1 VTRRL
6 FEEKLLDMILPLLLK
21 EHDIG
26 EIMGKVAWMVYLCSS
41 FFLLTLCCPA
51 LAAAKQAASAVRTV
65 RKSHKH
71 HASTNKLAGLRAAR
85 RSRVNSADRQSGRTK
100 RMKTAK
106 LGEAATREGA
116 VHVTGTD
123 KVTVREKEENSEY
136 IEYRV
141 KRGDTVEK
149 LARLFRFARDEFT
162 DLNGVKGKRLK
173 PGTTVFIPKTEEDG
187 EDAPIALNNRP
198 LRPWKSEDERGM
210 LVKVAKSFA
219 GAPYRYG
226 GNSVRGLDCSAFVKK
241 MYEIFEVQLPRS
253 AREQFCAGPRVS
265 KDDLVTGDLVFF
277 KTKSFAHYP
286 THVGIY
292 IGDNCF
298 IHASSLFGRGVNIDR
313 LSDAYFARTFVGAV
327 RVKGPPPAAD
337 KTDTDQEQ
345 RTASNNNTR

>member
-1 VTRRL
+1 
-6 FEEKLLDMILPLLLK
+6 
-21 EHDIG
+21 
-26 EIMGKVAWMVYLCSS
+26 
-41 FFLLTLCCPA
+41 
-51 LAAAKQAASAVRTV
+51 
-65 RKSHKH
+65 
-71 HASTNKLAGLRAAR
+71 
-85 RSRVNSADRQSGRTK
+85 
-100 RMKTAK
+100 MKTAK
-106 LGEAATREGA
+106 LGEAATREGT
-116 VHVTGTD
+116 VHVTA
-123 KVTVREKEENSEY
+123 REEEENNEY

-149 LARLFRFARDEFT
+149 LARLFRFERDEFT

-173 PGTTVFIPKTEEDG
+173 PGSTVFIPKTEEDG
-187 EDAPIALNNRP
+187 EDAPIALNDWP
-198 LRPWKSEDERGM
+198 LRPWKSEDERGT

-277 KTKSFAHYP
+277 KTKPFAHYP

-298 IHASSLFGRGVNIDR
+298 IHASSLFGRGVNVDR

-327 RVKGPPPAAD
+327 RVKGSPPAVD

-345 RTASNNNTR
+345 RTASNNNIR

>member
-1 VTRRL
+1 M
-6 FEEKLLDMILPLLLK
+6 LDMILPLLLK

-26 EIMGKVAWMVYLCSS
+26 DIMGKVAWMLCVCSS
-41 FFLLTLCCPA
+41 LFLLALCCCPA
-51 LAAAKQAASAVRTV
+51 HASAKQAASAVQTV
-65 RKSHKH
+65 RKPHKH
-71 HASTNKLAGLRAAR
+71 HTSANKLAGLRAAR
-85 RSRVNSADRQSGRTK
+85 HSRVNSADRRSGRTK
-100 RMKTAK
+100 RMRTAK
-106 LGEAATREGA
+106 LGEAATRKGT
-116 VHVTGTD
+116 VHVTATD
-123 KVTVREKEENSEY
+123 EVTTREEEENSEY
-136 IEYRV
+136 IAYRV

-149 LARLFRFARDEFT
+149 LARLFQFERDEFT
-162 DLNGVKGKRLK
+162 DLNGIKGKRLK

-187 EDAPIALNNRP
+187 EDAPIALNDRP
-198 LRPWKSEDERGM
+198 LRPWKSEEERGI

-241 MYEIFEVQLPRS
+241 MYEIFEVQLPRC
-253 AREQFCAGPRVS
+253 AREQFYAGPRVN

-277 KTKSFAHYP
+277 KTKPFAHYP

-298 IHASSLFGRGVNIDR
+298 IHASSLFRRGVNVDR

-327 RVKGPPPAAD
+327 RVKGSPPTAN

-345 RTASNNNTR
+345 RTASNDNTR

>member
-1 VTRRL
+1 
-6 FEEKLLDMILPLLLK
+6 
-21 EHDIG
+21 
-26 EIMGKVAWMVYLCSS
+26 
-41 FFLLTLCCPA
+41 
-51 LAAAKQAASAVRTV
+51 
-65 RKSHKH
+65 
-71 HASTNKLAGLRAAR
+71 
-85 RSRVNSADRQSGRTK
+85 VNSADRQSGRTK
-100 RMKTAK
+100 RIKTAK
-106 LGEAATREGA
+106 LGEAATRGE
-116 VHVTGTD
+116 
-123 KVTVREKEENSEY
+123 EENNEY

-173 PGTTVFIPKTEEDG
+173 PGTTVFIPKAEEDG
-187 EDAPIALNNRP
+187 EDAPIALNDRP
-198 LRPWKSEDERGM
+198 LQPWKSEDERGM

-253 AREQFCAGPRVS
+253 AREQFCAGTRVR

-298 IHASSLFGRGVNIDR
+298 IHASSLFGRGVNVDR
-313 LSDAYFARTFVGAV
+313 LSDSYFVRTFIGAV
-327 RVKGPPPAAD
+327 RVKGSPPAVD
-337 KTDTDQEQ
+337 KADTDQEQ
-345 RTASNNNTR
+345 RTASNNNTW

>member
-1 VTRRL
+1 
-6 FEEKLLDMILPLLLK
+6 
-21 EHDIG
+21 
-26 EIMGKVAWMVYLCSS
+26 MGKAAWMVCVCSS
-41 FFLLTLCCPA
+41 LFLLALCCPA
-51 LAAAKQAASAVRTV
+51 RTSAKQAALAVQTV

-71 HASTNKLAGLRAAR
+71 HASTNKLAGVRAAKR
-85 RSRVNSADRQSGRTK
+85 ALVNRADRQSGRTK
-100 RMKTAK
+100 RVKTAK

-116 VHVTGTD
+116 VHAAAIDEVTA
-123 KVTVREKEENSEY
+123 REEEEDSEY
-136 IEYRV
+136 LEYRV

-149 LARLFRFARDEFT
+149 LARLFRFERDEFT

-173 PGTTVFIPKTEEDG
+173 PGTTAFIPKTEEDG
-187 EDAPIALNNRP
+187 EDAPVALNDRP
-198 LRPWKSEDERGM
+198 LRPWKSEDERGV

-241 MYEIFEVQLPRS
+241 MYEIFEVRLPRS

-265 KDDLVTGDLVFF
+265 KDDLVTGDIVFF
-277 KTKSFAHYP
+277 KTKPFARYP

-298 IHASSLFGRGVNIDR
+298 IHASSLFGRGVKVDR

-327 RVKGPPPAAD
+327 RVKGSRPAMD

-345 RTASNNNTR
+345 RTASNNNT